1 MYVTLKWNNKMTS
14 SVCLVSIIAIFLA
27 INLFFVKSNEVSID
41 TEVEYIDL
49 PIIMYHGLL
58 KDKKRLNQY
67 VISVDTFEKDLKYL
81 KEKGYKTIF
90 MKDLI
95 DYVYEGACL
104 PEKPIIITFDD
115 GYYNNYLYAY
125 NLEKKYEI
133 KIVISPIG
141 LYTDKYSEID
151 DKNPLY
157 AHITWDNINDMVESG
172 YVEFQNHSYNM
183 HSNKKGRNG
192 SKKKCKESVKEYKKF
207 FSNDVMKMQNL
218 MKEHIGISPTTFT
231 YPFGAISKE
240 SVDILKEL
248 GFKATLT
255 SEQKMNK
262 IYKHT
267 DDLYGLYRFLRPNGI
282 STKEY
287 FEKIGCK

>member
-1 MYVTLKWNNKMTS
+1 MYVTLKWNNKITI
-14 SVCLVSIIAIFLA
+14 SICAMVFLAIFLT
-27 INLFFVKSNEVSID
+27 INSFFVKSNEVSID
-41 TEVEYIDL
+41 TEVDYINL

-58 KDKKRLNQY
+58 KDKKRLGPY

-95 DYVYEGACL
+95 DYVYEGECL

-125 NLEKKYEI
+125 SLAKKYES

-141 LYTDKYSEID
+141 LYIDKYSEID

-157 AHITWDNINDMVESG
+157 AHITWDNITEMVESG
-172 YVEFQNHSYNM
+172 YVEVQNHSYNM
-183 HSNKKGRNG
+183 HNNKAGRNG
-192 SKKKCKESVKEYKKF
+192 SKKKSKESIKEYKKF

-262 IYKHT
+262 IYKNT
-267 DDLYGLYRFLRPNGI
+267 DDLYGLYRFVRPNGI